1 MSQETAHDLAV
12 VIGHQSVCTGGRR
25 VSQWILQA
33 AVAPTARPIYIIRGR
48 KDAGPGVRFLSPD
61 SLFCVIAKGLMS
73 RLQSVQN
80 AAARLVSAARRYH
93 HITPVLQELQW
104 NSVRRRVISRW
115 PPSSTCHCPASLQP
129 TWPPTASWSP
139 TKAVVSCVLPHQR
152 RAL

>member
-48 KDAGPGVRFLSPD
+48 KDAGPGVHFLSPD
-61 SLFCVIAKGLMS
+61 SLFYVIAKGLMS

-80 AAARLVSAARRYH
+80 AAARLVSAARRYDH
-93 HITPVLQELQW
+93 E
-104 NSVRRRVISRW
+104 R
-115 PPSSTCHCPASLQP
+115 SSCDPNTL
-129 TWPPTASWSP
+129 
-139 TKAVVSCVLPHQR
+139 
-152 RAL
+152 RANILKTTGDAI